1 MLNKLVNDLHGSKV
15 DGLAKTFQRTGRV
28 GFWVQVV
35 MGAFPVIL
43 MLYVFTFS
51 GSLTG
56 PRHGLPIVSYLTAIN
71 LLLLVFVVFWFSR
84 YPGVG
89 RKIADPATRPSEG
102 NVTRTVWTGLI
113 ASSLGIVFS
122 MLVMLIEVSQLLF
135 YFLAA
140 PQGGVPTIQTTPTSM
155 GGSWVS
161 AVDFASLM
169 ALVLVL
175 AAEVLA
181 TIFGLW
187 LLFRTTHTYES
198 LED

>member
-1 MLNKLVNDLHGSKV
+1 MLKQLVNDLHVSKV
-15 DGLAKTFQRTGRV
+15 DGLAKTFQRTGRA
-28 GFWVQVV
+28 GFWLQVV
-35 MGAFPVIL
+35 MGAFPVLL

-56 PRHGLPIVSYLTAIN
+56 PRQGLPIVSYLTAIN
-71 LLLLVFVVFWFSR
+71 LLLLVFVVFWFWR
-84 YPGVG
+84 YPALG
-89 RKIADPATRPSEG
+89 RKISDAATRPSESA
-102 NVTRTVWTGLI
+102 VTRTIWTGLI
-113 ASSLGIVFS
+113 ASSLGILFS
-122 MLVMLIEVSQLLF
+122 ILVMLIEVSQMLF

-140 PQGGVPTIQTTPTSM
+140 PQGGVPTIQTTPTSL